1 MRSALPIWRR
11 PRTQLWALALL
22 LWVGVLAVAVAA
34 WGILLPF
41 VLAALAAYVIDP
53 VIARLT
59 RLRVAG
65 RRIPRWGAVVA
76 VYLAL
81 AGLTWLGTVSIV
93 PQVYREAMRALL
105 QFRDFLASVTP
116 ERVDAWA
123 AEIDAFLQRYG
134 VPLDVGRNGGG
145 GRFTVDLAA
154 GIAEAIRETSAS
166 IRAQV
171 MDVVQLSRAV
181 LAGTFRILFFAVL
194 LFMLTAFISMD
205 APRIKRWFESLV
217 PEAWRPDFRRLLH
230 GIDTGLAGVVRGQ
243 ITIMMVNGALTLAG
257 LLLLRVPYA
266 FALSALAT
274 ILYVV
279 PLFGTIISSAPI
291 VLLALGSGGLPLGL
305 AALGWILLI
314 HGLETYVLNP
324 KIMGDA
330 SRIHP
335 VLIVLAL
342 VLGERLYG
350 IVGALLAVPV
360 ASVFV
365 AIFRFLHRKLAEL
378 DDMAAVPVA
387 DAPADSPAHDGP
399 PDKERRP

>member
-11 PRTQLWALALL
+11 PPTQLWARALL

-134 VPLDVGRNGGG
+134 VPVVIKDRVLYLDFLLR
-145 GRFTVDLAA
+145 TSSEAA
-154 GIAEAIRETSAS
+154 
-166 IRAQV
+166 
-171 MDVVQLSRAV
+171 
-181 LAGTFRILFFAVL
+181 
-194 LFMLTAFISMD
+194 
-205 APRIKRWFESLV
+205 
-217 PEAWRPDFRRLLH
+217 DFREWVESYWQLKQRHLH
-230 GIDTGLAGVVRGQ
+230 GT
-243 ITIMMVNGALTLAG
+243 
-257 LLLLRVPYA
+257 
-266 FALSALAT
+266 
-274 ILYVV
+274 
-279 PLFGTIISSAPI
+279 
-291 VLLALGSGGLPLGL
+291 
-305 AALGWILLI
+305 
-314 HGLETYVLNP
+314 
-324 KIMGDA
+324 
-330 SRIHP
+330 
-335 VLIVLAL
+335 
-342 VLGERLYG
+342 
-350 IVGALLAVPV
+350 
-360 ASVFV
+360 
-365 AIFRFLHRKLAEL
+365 
-378 DDMAAVPVA
+378 
-387 DAPADSPAHDGP
+387 PA
-399 PDKERRP
+399 